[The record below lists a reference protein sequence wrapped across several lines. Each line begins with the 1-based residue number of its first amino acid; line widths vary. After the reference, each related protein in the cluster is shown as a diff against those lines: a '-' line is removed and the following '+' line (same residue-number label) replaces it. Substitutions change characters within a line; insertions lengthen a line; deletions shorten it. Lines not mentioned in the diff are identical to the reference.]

1 MNAVL
6 DEQGIRLLA
15 LHLLVQGHAIPTLR
29 VLHFHPNAPGLW
41 GHCQSIIT
49 PVQPVFK
56 GLKRGS
62 IKPPAPAATPSNS
75 KANLWNLWKSQHF
88 VQTYKPRSSFRR

>member
-1 MNAVL
+1 MNTGL

-49 PVQPVFK
+49 PVQHVFK
-56 GLKRGS
+56 GLKKGLNQAAS
-62 IKPPAPAATPSNS
+62 PSSNPIKFQGKSLESLEIPTLCSNI
-75 KANLWNLWKSQHF
+75 
-88 VQTYKPRSSFRR
+88 